1 MQLLG
6 QRLCK
11 TIICEPEDVAS
22 LAKNYANHIEA
33 MSGVFDHIVSFHNSM
48 QLHSKR
54 GNLGG
59 FNRSLQHL

>member
-1 MQLLG
+1 MQPLG

-33 MSGVFDHIVSFHNSM
+33 MSGVFNHIVSFHNSM

-54 GNLGG
+54 GNL
-59 FNRSLQHL
+59 